1 MGHTYRHK
9 KEAGDAKGS
18 NCVGVEIPRG
28 GMNSV
33 TSLDSVPG
41 SPATGSSLPSRAALL
56 GVNTSYHKHSFC
68 VFLATGVISEVN

>member
-9 KEAGDAKGS
+9 KEAGDVKGS